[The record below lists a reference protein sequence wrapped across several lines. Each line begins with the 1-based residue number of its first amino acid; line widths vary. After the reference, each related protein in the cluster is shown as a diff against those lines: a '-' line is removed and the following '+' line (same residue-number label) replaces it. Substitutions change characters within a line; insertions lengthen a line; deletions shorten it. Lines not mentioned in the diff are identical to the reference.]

1 MKQKT
6 HAIIVAIVILKQF
19 IKNRKN
25 NQLIGYEIN
34 KNNQL
39 IFTIE

>member
-6 HAIIVAIVILKQF
+6 YALIAAINILKQF
-19 IKNRKN
+19 IKKRKKD
-25 NQLIGYEIN
+25 QLIGYEIN
-34 KNNQL
+34 ESNQL